1 MPTLLI
7 ATLALP
13 LAMLSLARQDG
24 AQASPARIAQLESQL
39 EKLNQQSDQLVEQY
53 LQAKLTLQ
61 QTERTLSALR
71 HDADQAQ
78 QALRD
83 AQQRLGARAAAA
95 YVDGPGN
102 NLAVLLGASD
112 PGETIDRVQVLD
124 LLARQDGDL
133 MATLDIA
140 GKNYQ
145 ARKSALEASE
155 RQQAK
160 EVAGLASKKAEIEHT
175 VDRTRQLLAQVKA
188 ADRAR
193 LLAAANHASS
203 ASGSGS
209 GSGSGSSGGQ
219 QPSFPNVPASG
230 AAAEAVA
237 FAKAQVGKP
246 YQFGASGPGAYDCSG
261 LTMAAWAQ
269 AGVSLPHSAAMQYD
283 VTRHISSSELQ
294 PGDLIF
300 RYSPISH
307 VAMYIGGGQQIAAT
321 HTGDFVRVQSAS
333 LSGIV
338 GYGRPAG

>member
-13 LAMLSLARQDG
+13 LAMLSFARQDG
-24 AQASPARIAQLESQL
+24 AQASPARIAQLEAQL

-53 LQAKLTLQ
+53 LQAKLMLQ
-61 QTERTLSALR
+61 RTERTLSALR
-71 HDADQAQ
+71 QDADQAQ

-112 PGETIDRVQVLD
+112 PGETIDRFQVLD

-160 EVAGLASKKAEIEHT
+160 EVAGLAAKKAEIERT

-193 LLAAANHASS
+193 LLAAANHASPGAGS
-203 ASGSGS
+203 SGA
-209 GSGSGSSGGQ
+209 GSSGGQ
-219 QPSFPNVPASG
+219 RPSFPNVPASG
-230 AAAEAVA
+230 VAARAVA

-307 VAMYIGGGQQIAAT
+307 VAMYVGNGLQIAAT
-321 HTGDFVRVQSAS
+321 HTGSTVKLQSAF
-333 LSGIV
+333 SGPIV
-338 GYGRPAG
+338 GYSRPNG